1 MIKEICLPESDM
13 QEEIRNVPKDRL
25 VGELK
30 RDIRDKDVIVALT
43 ALDLLISLGNIETGI
58 KPGCIK
64 WNENGSV
71 YHVEYR
77 LDPKKKTIIASYMR
91 NGHNSSKK
99 TIMNSLARMKNDRK
113 SIATKVSSIIDEA
126 EYMRNSYFWS
136 PPSSSS
142 SRRWYEKQH
151 SYPETCWEEGGNSYS
166 ARFDVACSCRNI
178 YASGTYTK
186 NDTKTNLAAIRSS
199 LERMER
205 SLNLHEEYGL

>member
-1 MIKEICLPESDM
+1 
-13 QEEIRNVPKDRL
+13 
-25 VGELK
+25 
-30 RDIRDKDVIVALT
+30 
-43 ALDLLISLGNIETGI
+43 
-58 KPGCIK
+58 
-64 WNENGSV
+64 
-71 YHVEYR
+71 
-77 LDPKKKTIIASYMR
+77 
-91 NGHNSSKK
+91 
-99 TIMNSLARMKNDRK
+99 MNSLARMKNDRK

-205 SLNLHEEYGL
+205 SLNLHEEYSLWRKIRKIEPEDDKSIIKQISIIKNSFFNTLFHSPAGCYTLIIRMHLISMTKATYHLI